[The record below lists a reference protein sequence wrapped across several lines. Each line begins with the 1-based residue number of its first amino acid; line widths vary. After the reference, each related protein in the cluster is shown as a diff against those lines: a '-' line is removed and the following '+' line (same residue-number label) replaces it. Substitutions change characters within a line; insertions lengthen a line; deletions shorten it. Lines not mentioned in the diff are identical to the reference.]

1 MIRTILSIA
10 GKPGLFRLVS
20 QGKNMLIVESLS
32 TGKRT
37 PAYAHDKVV
46 SLGDIS
52 IYTTDEDKPLADVF
66 DAVKAKAEGKAIDV
80 KGLGDDAA
88 VRAWFGEAV
97 PDFDRERVYTNDI
110 RKVFNWYN
118 LLVGAGITEFV
129 DAEGQDAEETPAE

>member
-46 SLGDIS
+46 SLG
-52 IYTTDEDKPLADVF
+52 DKPLADVF

-110 RKVFNWYN
+110 RKVLNWYN
-118 LLVGAGITEFV
+118 ALLAAGITEY
-129 DAEGQDAEETPAE
+129 QPEETETEAGETAEAE

>member
-52 IYTTDEDKPLADVF
+52 IYTTDEDKPLFPTRRSSDLTGVHQRYPQGAQ
-66 DAVKAKAEGKAIDV
+66 
-80 KGLGDDAA
+80 
-88 VRAWFGEAV
+88 
-97 PDFDRERVYTNDI
+97 
-110 RKVFNWYN
+110 
-118 LLVGAGITEFV
+118 LV
-129 DAEGQDAEETPAE
+129 